1 MANHNICNNLTYG
14 LAFPNFRL
22 HNKVTQP
29 IIENTIEAGSLVESV
44 SSAEI
49 GVGVNIGR
57 TGNNN
62 KQEKPTP
69 ETRPGADV
77 SNANMGTT
85 HTVDEAVQGA
95 TGQLIDNATY
105 QANVDATT
113 DAFANLAR

>member
-29 IIENTIEAGSLVESV
+29 IIENTIEAGSLVKSV
-44 SSAEI
+44 SVTEFGI
-49 GVGVNIGR
+49 GGNIGR
-57 TGNNN
+57 TGNN

-77 SNANMGTT
+77 SNANMATAPV
-85 HTVDEAVQGA
+85 VDEMAHSA
-95 TGQLIDNATY
+95 TGQLIDNATN
-105 QANVDATT
+105 QAATT
-113 DAFANLAR
+113 ARDAFAKLAR